1 MSQYCLR
8 GGSVVSCER
17 VLEGVEVSFLKCREE
32 LVTEGSADIMTIV
45 VLSTLVCVL
54 EDERL
59 LVEEVCLRRYG
70 GSTAGGGWSDEV
82 DLTD

>member
-59 LVEEVCLRRYG
+59 LVEEGCLRRYG
-70 GSTAGGGWSDEV
+70 GRTTGVG
-82 DLTD
+82 